1 MTNVGVV
8 IGLVFAGVLILGA
21 VAAAFSDPEDD

>member
-1 MTNVGVV
+1 MTGVV

>member
-1 MTNVGVV
+1 VVTGVGVV

-21 VAAAFSDPEDD
+21 VAAAFSDPED